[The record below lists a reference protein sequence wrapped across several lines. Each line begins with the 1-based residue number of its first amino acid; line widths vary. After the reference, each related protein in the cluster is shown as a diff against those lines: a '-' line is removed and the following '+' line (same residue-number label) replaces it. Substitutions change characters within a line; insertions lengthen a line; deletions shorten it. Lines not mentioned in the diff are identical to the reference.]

1 MAHPWSW
8 LEIGWVVFANCCTT
22 HNRSSLNC
30 GLPLVHLVRLKL
42 LLPLV
47 PPAVFVP
54 VACNDLPNVVV
65 GRYSAAPL
73 ASSIN
78 RDYMLLCSF
87 VAFTV
92 PRKRNPSSYSSQGIS
107 PYVQV
112 QIVTARLF
120 VFSRTSRHVHYIK
133 KILLPESALGLAS
146 KKWLTSFISLP
157 HNRNAWNG
165 RSWI

>member
-1 MAHPWSW
+1 M
-8 LEIGWVVFANCCTT
+8 FANCCTT

-30 GLPLVHLVRLKL
+30 GLPLVQSGKTQIAVAI
-42 LLPLV
+42 V
-47 PPAVFVP
+47 PPAVIVP
-54 VACNDLPNVVV
+54 VTCNDLPNVVV

-112 QIVTARLF
+112 TARLF

-146 KKWLTSFISLP
+146 KK
-157 HNRNAWNG
+157 
-165 RSWI
+165 